1 MVDGLEEPLLDI
13 NEIQGNSV
21 PGFNKD
27 YQRFLF
33 FDIFEP
39 VLAKRWLSY
48 WTPYVSTAQGVIQFN
63 HFYQLMRERRGEEP
77 DGIMATWLKKVK
89 LLIYKK
95 GLYTYVQNT
104 SFVKQY

>member
-13 NEIQGNSV
+13 NEIQGNSL

-33 FDIFEP
+33 FDIVEP

-48 WTPYVSTAQGVIQFN
+48 WTPYVSTAQEVIQFN
-63 HFYQLMRERRGEEP
+63 RLYQLMRERRGEEP
-77 DGIMATWLKKVK
+77 DGIMA